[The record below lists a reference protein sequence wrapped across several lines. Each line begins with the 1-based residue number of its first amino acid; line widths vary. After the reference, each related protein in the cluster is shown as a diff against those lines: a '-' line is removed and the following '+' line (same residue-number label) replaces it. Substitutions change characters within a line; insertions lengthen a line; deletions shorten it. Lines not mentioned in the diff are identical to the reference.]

1 MKDILSPSLS
11 TKLVDQVAAVMKSGA
26 EASATKLEEAVVD
39 TSRVDDTSKY
49 MSGFK
54 QGTTSYVQEGRISW
68 NDMRNALLE
77 AGHPALIVRNMDNQK
92 LRIAFERLEEGRKK
106 LVGDQHKIDKNK
118 NGKIDAHDFKLLR
131 KEEAEEIE
139 EGQGSFSRLSPMG
152 KKQKDSWKPNSKKPR
167 KDFDRDKRTV
177 KEPVD
182 EETLDELSRKTL
194 GSYALKSIKAEREHD
209 RNYEDRQAGNRRKGL
224 KAAINKMAKEE
235 VETIDETT
243 SGFRNRYQT
252 LARAVIAKN
261 KNNRSQKAAERI
273 RKRTA
278 GMSSAGALNQK
289 EANKR
294 WDAEQAKEKEVHDH
308 ITKKMP
314 GILKAHGYE
323 HVGQTGKWNPHTLFV
338 KNHPEHGVSTH
349 VKLYHERPDG
359 NLLGRTVAKFG
370 STTGWQSSD
379 DSHNAEPSNWD
390 RFKRD
395 IPVAERKKAAE
406 DHFADKIKTHETYH
420 KQKAL
425 EESVA
430 ELDTLD
436 ILSED
441 LSEALVGKVARSA
454 VQAGLVY
461 AKHHEEINDL
471 LKGISTHLK
480 SHAKDAAANPWGN
493 GEDHKGPHWGHVGSV
508 EHYRNQLQNI
518 HDSLAGRGQYAEDM
532 DYDGDELNEELTE
545 AEWIALEEAKRGRPR
560 KNPLPEPKKQAP
572 SKLKGMD
579 MDDEDEEEDMGPEA
593 NLHIMNQIHKAADS
607 GLKPYH
613 VAFGDGSRHP
623 VTRSQARKI
632 MSKYQSL
639 KPADKEAMQAH
650 MGQSHANLLTHL
662 S

>member
-1 MKDILSPSLS
+1 MSNILTPKLS
-11 TKLVDQVAAVMKSGA
+11 NKLVDQVAAVMKSGRAA
-26 EASATKLEEAVVD
+26 EATKLDEAVVD
-39 TSRVDDTSKY
+39 TAQADATSKY

-54 QGTTSYVQEGRISW
+54 QGTTNYVQEDRISW
-68 NDMRNALLE
+68 SDMRNALME
-77 AGHPALIVRNMDNQK
+77 AGHPALTVRNMDNQK
-92 LRIAFERLEEGRKK
+92 LRVAYDRLEEARKK
-106 LVGDQHKIDKNK
+106 LVGNQHKLDKNK

-131 KEEAEEIE
+131 KEKAEEIE
-139 EGQGSFSRLSPMG
+139 EGQGSFSRVAPMN
-152 KKQKDSWKPNSKKPR
+152 KSQKDSWKPNSKKPR
-167 KDFDRDKRTV
+167 NDFDRDKRTV

-182 EETLDELSRKTL
+182 EE
-194 GSYALKSIKAEREHD
+194 AL
-209 RNYEDRQAGNRRKGL
+209 
-224 KAAINKMAKEE
+224 
-235 VETIDETT
+235 DETT
-243 SGFRNRYQT
+243 TAFRQRYQ
-252 LARAVIAKN
+252 AVAKAVIAKN

-289 EANKR
+289 EVNKR

-323 HVGQTGKWNPHTLFV
+323 AVGAAGKWNPHTLFV

-349 VKLYHERPDG
+349 VKLYHELPDS

-379 DSHNAEPSNWD
+379 DHHNAEPSNWD
-390 RFKRD
+390 RYKRD

-471 LKGISTHLK
+471 LKGISAHLK

-518 HDSLAGRGQYAEDM
+518 HDSLAGRGQYAEDV
-532 DYDGDELNEELTE
+532 DYDGDELNEELSE
-545 AEWIALEEAKRGRPR
+545 AEWFALEEAKRGRPR

-572 SKLKGMD
+572 TKLKGQD
-579 MDDEDEEEDMGPEA
+579 MDDEDEDEDMGPEA

-632 MSKYQSL
+632 MAKYQRL
-639 KPADKEAMQAH
+639 KPADKETMQAH